1 MASHLAVIAAA
12 CSVAAGSAEDG
23 MSQSETGPD
32 GRIPVLDI
40 GPMLAGVPG
49 AMEALAE
56 HVARSCED
64 TGFLVLQG
72 HGIDP
77 ALPAG
82 CFAAAAEF
90 FALPDEVK
98 LALKVGELNIGFLP
112 TGAQVI
118 RTSKVAEV
126 KKPNLNESFYIVRDR
141 APDDPDIL
149 ARKPFVGLNR
159 WPPGMPGFRA
169 ATMAYFT
176 AMEALAQRM
185 LPVMSVALGMPPD
198 YLKGDFTDP
207 SCTLRLIRYQPQPD
221 PEAGRFGFAPHI
233 DTNLITFLAQSALPG
248 LEVRTREGEWLRP
261 PAIPGTFVVNTAEM
275 LGRYSNDRFAPTPH
289 RVVNANN
296 QMRYAIPFFFGPN
309 NDAVIRP
316 VPSCVSAENPARY
329 EPLLYED
336 HRRKLNVTN
345 FAHRQAQ
352 PAG

>member
-1 MASHLAVIAAA
+1 
-12 CSVAAGSAEDG
+12 
-23 MSQSETGPD
+23 MSQNAGGPD

-40 GPMLAGVPG
+40 GPALAGAPG
-49 AMEALAE
+49 ARQALAE
-56 HVARSCED
+56 RIARSAED
-64 TGFLVLQG
+64 TGFLVLAG
-72 HGIDP
+72 HGVDP

-82 CFAAAAEF
+82 CFAAAASF

-118 RTSKVAEV
+118 RTSKIAEV

-149 ARKPFVGLNR
+149 AKKPFIGLNR
-159 WPPGMPGFRA
+159 WPPGMPDFRR

-176 AMEALAQRM
+176 AMEALAQQM
-185 LPVMSVALGMPPD
+185 LPIFTLALGMPED
-198 YLKGDFTDP
+198 YLAGDFTDP
-207 SCTLRLIRYQPQPD
+207 SCTLRLIRYQPQP
-221 PEAGRFGFAPHI
+221 EAEEGRFGFAPHI
-233 DTNLITFLAQSALPG
+233 DTNFITFLAQSALPG

-296 QMRYAIPFFFGPN
+296 EMRYAIPFFFGPN
-309 NDAVIRP
+309 NEAVIRP
-316 VPSCVSAENPARY
+316 VPSCVSADNPARY
-329 EPLLYED
+329 EPLRYED
-336 HRRKLNVTN
+336 HRRKLNLTN
-345 FAHRQAQ
+345 FAHRQQQ
-352 PAG
+352 PVG

>member
-1 MASHLAVIAAA
+1 
-12 CSVAAGSAEDG
+12 
-23 MSQSETGPD
+23 MSQTTGGPD

-40 GPMLAGVPG
+40 GPALAGLPG
-49 AMEALAE
+49 ARQALAE
-56 HVARSCED
+56 RIACSAED
-64 TGFLVLQG
+64 TGFLVLAG

-90 FALPDEVK
+90 FALPEEAK

-149 ARKPFVGLNR
+149 AGKPFVGLNR
-159 WPPGMPGFRA
+159 WPAELPEFRR
-169 ATMAYFT
+169 ATMAYFN
-176 AMEALAQRM
+176 AMEALAQQM
-185 LPVMSVALGMPPD
+185 LPIFTLALGMPED
-198 YLKGDFTDP
+198 YLAGDFTDP
-207 SCTLRLIRYQPQPD
+207 SCTLRLIRYQPQP
-221 PEAGRFGFAPHI
+221 EAEEGRFGFAPHI
-233 DTNLITFLAQSALPG
+233 DTNFITFLAQSALPG

-289 RVVNANN
+289 RVLNAANE
-296 QMRYAIPFFFGPN
+296 MRYAIPFFFGPN

-345 FAHRQAQ
+345 FAHRQKL
-352 PAG
+352 PA

>member
-1 MASHLAVIAAA
+1 MNLA
-12 CSVAAGSAEDG
+12 
-23 MSQSETGPD
+23 D

-40 GPMLAGVPG
+40 APTLAGVPG
-49 AMEALAE
+49 AAAALAE
-56 HVARSCED
+56 RIARSCED
-64 TGFLVLQG
+64 TGFLVLSG

-82 CFAAAAEF
+82 CFEATARF
-90 FALPDEVK
+90 FALPEEAK
-98 LALKVGELNIGFLP
+98 LALKVGALNIGFLP

-126 KKPNLNESFYIVRDR
+126 RKPNLNESFYIIRDR
-141 APDDPDIL
+141 GPDHPDIV
-149 ARKPFVGLNR
+149 ANKPFVGLNR
-159 WPPGMPGFRA
+159 WPPNLPGFRD
-169 ATMAYFT
+169 ATLAYFT
-176 AMEALAQRM
+176 AMEALAQRL
-185 LPVMSVALGMPPD
+185 LPVVSLALGMPPD
-198 YLKGDFTDP
+198 HLASDFRDP

-221 PEAGRFGFAPHI
+221 PEEGRFGFAPHI

-289 RVVNANN
+289 RVVNQNN
-296 QMRYAIPFFFGPN
+296 QMRYAIPFFFGPD

-316 VPSCVSAENPARY
+316 VPSCITADNPARY
-329 EPLLYED
+329 EPLLYEE

-345 FAHRQAQ
+345 FAHRQA
-352 PAG
+352 AG

>member
-1 MASHLAVIAAA
+1 MRHDIPAS
-12 CSVAAGSAEDG
+12 E
-23 MSQSETGPD
+23 

-40 GPMLAGVPG
+40 APALAGEPG
-49 AMEALAE
+49 AAAALAGRI
-56 HVARSCED
+56 ARSCED
-64 TGFLVLQG
+64 TGFLVLAG

-82 CFAAAAEF
+82 CFEAAARF
-90 FALPDEVK
+90 FALPEEEK
-98 LALKVGELNIGFLP
+98 LALRVGELNIGFLP

-126 KKPNLNESFYIVRDR
+126 RKPNLNESFYIIRDR
-141 APDDPDIL
+141 APDHPDIVN
-149 ARKPFVGLNR
+149 RKPFVGLNR
-159 WPPGMPGFRA
+159 WPPNLPGFRA

-176 AMEALAQRM
+176 AMEALAQRL
-185 LPVMSVALGMPPD
+185 LPVFTLALGMEPD
-198 YLKGDFTDP
+198 DLAGDFRDP

-221 PEAGRFGFAPHI
+221 PEEGRFGFAPHI
-233 DTNLITFLAQSALPG
+233 DTNFITFLAQSALPG

-289 RVVNANN
+289 RVVNQNN
-296 QMRYAIPFFFGPN
+296 EMRYAIPFFFGPD

-316 VPSCVSAENPARY
+316 VPSCVTAANPCRY
-329 EPLLYED
+329 EPLRYED
-336 HRRKLNVTN
+336 HRRKLNLAN

-352 PAG
+352 PAGQGG